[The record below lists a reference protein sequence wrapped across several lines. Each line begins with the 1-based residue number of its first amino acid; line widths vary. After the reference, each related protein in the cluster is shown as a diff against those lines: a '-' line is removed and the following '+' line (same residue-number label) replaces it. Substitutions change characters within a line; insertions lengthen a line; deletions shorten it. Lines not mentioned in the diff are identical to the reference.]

1 MENMSWGAIAAIALV
16 AVIALSIIYNFAKG
30 RSKSGANTS
39 VPAPSPDSQTAP
51 DPVTAAMLMSK
62 IVTAANTQTA
72 FDDYIKDH
80 TRDQLDD
87 VPVYAVAHIIT
98 ASIPSRSRKKWLSA
112 VAAATV
118 PRGADP
124 ELVNTADYFWDVN
137 EKWLF
142 SETAFADFCNQYLI
156 AYANEWPSAVHKR
169 ILLAGYTALAS
180 RDLAEAPDSP
190 DMMRVVSEFMVGLD
204 RVVEVYFGAEAGQ
217 VRSRLQAEAEGL
229 APVVQAN
236 MS

>member
-1 MENMSWGAIAAIALV
+1 MEDMSWGVIAAIAVV
-16 AVIALSIIYNFAKG
+16 AIVVLSIIYNFAKG
-30 RSKSGANTS
+30 RIHASGN
-39 VPAPSPDSQTAP
+39 APITASPPDSQTAP

-62 IVTAANTQTA
+62 IVTAANTQNA

-87 VPVYAVAHIIT
+87 VPVYTVAHIIT

-156 AYANEWPSAVHKR
+156 AYANEWPSAVHER

-190 DMMRVVSEFMVGLD
+190 DMTRVVSDFMAGLD
-204 RVVEVYFGAEAGQ
+204 SVAEVYFGAEAEPT
-217 VRSRLQAEAEGL
+217 RARFQAEAERL
-229 APVVQAN
+229 APAVRAN
-236 MS
+236 MG